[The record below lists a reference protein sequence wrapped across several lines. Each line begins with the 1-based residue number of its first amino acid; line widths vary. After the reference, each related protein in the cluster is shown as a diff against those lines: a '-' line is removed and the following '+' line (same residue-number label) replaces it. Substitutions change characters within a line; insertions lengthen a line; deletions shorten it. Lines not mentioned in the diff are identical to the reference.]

1 MTRSESRPDVS
12 LALSG
17 AATLVLMALTLS
29 ALRVP
34 GTGDMEIWSRWL
46 DNAMRLGVIGGFAEN
61 NADYPP
67 LASVILWSTR
77 HVVPAVTVTT
87 PVAIKLS
94 LAVFLGLAILL
105 VFAWTG
111 RRTLALGLWSA
122 LLLNSVCLGYL
133 DIYTAPFL
141 VLSFHALSRAWH
153 GRALSWF
160 GLACLVKWQPGLI
173 APFLLWHVLASSGRV
188 SAADVRRVARM
199 LLPIALMAVV
209 LALVVGVVPFVLAF
223 GKSLGHRSL
232 SADALNLGWL
242 ITWVLQ
248 GVTHGAQELFD
259 RVVYVANA
267 PLWLRLLLKA
277 LFAGQ
282 FLWLLWRYVRGPAVF
297 ERTTA
302 YAVLGF
308 LAYIVF
314 NNGVHENHWFVPCL
328 LSIVLVNTRPVW
340 RWPAVAM
347 CVMANLNLLLFYGFT
362 GQGPGASRVVGID
375 LTVPLAALAIML
387 YAWMWNLVR
396 RQDARYSTIRQ

>member
-1 MTRSESRPDVS
+1 MTRSESRSDVS

-34 GTGDMEIWSRWL
+34 GTGDMEIWSRWIG
-46 DNAMRLGVIGGFAEN
+46 NAMRLGVPAGFAEN

-67 LASVILWSTR
+67 LASVILWGTGRAVS
-77 HVVPAVTVTT
+77 AVTVTT

-94 LAVFLGLAILL
+94 LAVFLGVTVLL

-111 RRTLALGLWSA
+111 RRTLALGLWAA

-160 GLACLVKWQPGLI
+160 GLACLVKWQPGLM
-173 APFLLWHVLASSGRV
+173 APFLLWHVLAPSGRI
-188 SAADVRRVARM
+188 SAAGVRRVARM
-199 LLPIALMAVV
+199 LVPIALVAVA
-209 LALVVGVVPFVLAF
+209 LALAVGVVPFIRAF

-242 ITWVLQ
+242 ITWILQ
-248 GVTHGAQELFD
+248 GVTHGAQGLLD

-282 FLWLLWRYVRGPAVF
+282 FAWLFWRCARGPAVF

-302 YAVLGF
+302 YAMLGF

-328 LSIVLVNTRPVW
+328 LSIVLVNEHPVW
-340 RWPAVAM
+340 RWPAIAT

-362 GQGPGASRVVGID
+362 GQGPGASRIVGID
-375 LTVPLAALAIML
+375 ATVPLAALAIVL
-387 YAWMWNLVR
+387 YVWMWSVVR
-396 RQDARYSTIRQ
+396 RQEARYSTIRQ